1 MSTTY
6 DPAKLDNIEVFWRDH
21 QKWLQECGYMLRPRY
36 MPDWKASWLTSTKK
50 PYFMCEDGHIP
61 TVRSSFC
68 VCLSYCVL
76 IFCQFAS
83 FLMDATRISDGAS
96 VALKSIKP
104 SVHPYEVEIGT
115 YLSSEPLASDPKNHC
130 VPIYEVLDVPDVDDK
145 VILVM
150 PFLRRYNHPPLQTF
164 GESVD
169 FFQQIFEVHSYI
181 DFFLLA
187 SLTP

>member
-1 MSTTY
+1 
-6 DPAKLDNIEVFWRDH
+6 
-21 QKWLQECGYMLRPRY
+21 MLRSRY
-36 MPDWKASWLTSTKK
+36 MPDWKASWLGTKK
-50 PYFMCEDGHIP
+50 PYFMCEDGHVP
-61 TVRSSFC
+61 TVCYSDF
-68 VCLSYCVL
+68 VCLLHY
-76 IFCQFAS
+76 IFNFCQFAS

-115 YLSSEPLASDPKNHC
+115 YLLSEPLASDPKNHC
-130 VPIYEVLDVPDVDDK
+130 VPIYEVLDVPDVDDT

-150 PFLRRYNHPPLQTF
+150 PFLRRYNLPPLQTF

-181 DFFLLA
+181 CIFLLTH
-187 SLTP
+187 LTP